1 VIAESGGKPP
11 HSHKNVNRG
20 VHIRAATFVDVAG
33 VAAFSNCIEYTLEM
47 HDEAMTARR
56 ERRGNSESVFAKCG
70 RLVTI
75 RKSDVVD
82 FEGVAVISNCTRC
95 RLEMRVRRFG
105 AI

>member
-1 VIAESGGKPP
+1 VI
-11 HSHKNVNRG
+11 RQ

-47 HDEAMTARR
+47 HDEAVTGRG
-56 ERRGNSESVFAKCG
+56 ELRGNSESVFAKG
-70 RLVTI
+70 SRLVTI

-95 RLEMRVRRFG
+95 RLEIRR
-105 AI
+105 